1 MNSRCLAIW
10 ILLASAPAGA
20 QSLDADSRPASSS
33 AAAAKDHAGAA
44 NAEPVVDDGPQW
56 GADVS
61 LSNIF
66 DGNIDHEQQAVQS
79 YGFVPAGVV
88 RFASS
93 RDDPGMMV
101 EYELASNTFS
111 GSDTWD
117 RISHALFAGFE
128 RRVGKR
134 ITLETEVEATWKGSS
149 EDRELANVYSVAPRL
164 SYRITRPLRVSVLG
178 AYRYKSYAD
187 DPGTTGPSPYIGTK
201 LDVRLPRD
209 RRIGGGYRYELR
221 MSREP
226 RDRYRRSVWSLEF
239 STPVAS
245 RVDRLEIEGRVKNQI
260 YDRLIK
266 VDGVR
271 VPRHDVRFAL
281 DVMYR
286 RPLSATMDA
295 VWVLELDSRTSND
308 PDKPYRAPMFG
319 FTVVYHWR

>member
-1 MNSRCLAIW
+1 MNSRCLVIL
-10 ILLASAPAGA
+10 ILLAGAPAAA
-20 QSLDADSRPASSS
+20 QSPDADSRPASSS
-33 AAAAKDHAGAA
+33 AAPATGRTGASTGPA
-44 NAEPVVDDGPQW
+44 SDDGPQW

-79 YGFVPAGVV
+79 YGVVPAGTI

-93 RDDPGMMV
+93 RNDPGMIL
-101 EYELASNTFS
+101 EYELAWNNFS
-111 GSDTWD
+111 GTDTWD
-117 RISHALFAGFE
+117 RISHALFTGFE

-134 ITLETEVEATWKGSS
+134 LTLETEIEATWKGSS

-164 SYRITRPLRVSVLG
+164 SYRLTRPLRVSLLG
-178 AYRYKSYAD
+178 AFRYKSYAD

-201 LDVRLPRD
+201 VDVRLPRD
-209 RRIGGGYRYELR
+209 RRVAGGYRYELR
-221 MSREP
+221 LSHEP
-226 RDRYRRSVWSLEF
+226 RDRYRRSVWSAEF
-239 STPVAS
+239 STPVTS
-245 RVDRLEIEGRVKNQI
+245 RVDRLEIEGRVKNQL

-271 VPRHDVRFAL
+271 VPRHDVRFGL

-286 RPLSATMDA
+286 RPLTATMDA